1 MYICSPLLKW
11 GKNKILD
18 TISYKTLSANKKT
31 VNKDWVLI
39 DVEDLPL
46 GRACSIIAKFLRGK
60 YKPNFTPHVD
70 CGNNVIVINASKISL
85 SGKKWDQKQYISHSG
100 YPGGQKSQ
108 TPIQIHTKN
117 KTKLVE
123 KSIKGM
129 LPKNK
134 LGASIYRN
142 LKVYEGS
149 DHKHESLKPK
159 TINIKELL

>member
-60 YKPNFTPHVD
+60 YKTNFTPHVD
-70 CGNNVIVINASKISL
+70 CGDNVIIINASKISL

-108 TPIQIHTKN
+108 TPIQIHKKN

-159 TINIKELL
+159 IINIKELL

>member
-1 MYICSPLLKW
+1 LQALINE
-11 GKNKILD
+11 KNKILD
-18 TISYKTLSANKKT
+18 TISYKTLSANKKN
-31 VNKDWVLI
+31 VNKDWIVI
-39 DVEDLPL
+39 DVEHLPL

-60 YKPNFTPHVD
+60 YKTNFTPHVD
-70 CGNNVIVINASKISL
+70 CGDNVIVINASKISL

-100 YPGGQKSQ
+100 YPGGQKLKTS
-108 TPIQIHTKN
+108 IQIHAKN

-134 LGASIYRN
+134 LGDSIYRN

-149 DHKHESLKPK
+149 EHKHESLKPK
-159 TINIKELL
+159 KINIKDLL